1 MTQTTE
7 IRAGAVSIREDGEN
21 SDGRTL
27 EGTALVYGEPSGETK
42 EYGAGE
48 VFARGAFRHALATPR
63 AVPFFNRHSGDMIGA
78 VSFED
83 TDEALRYKGRLFDT
97 PAAIAYREAVRAGID
112 GASIEFMPGV
122 VQRSGTR
129 TIHKSAKALVAIAG
143 SHMPAYPSARVA
155 VRQEGNMIETTEQ
168 PEVAAPDPRVQMREI
183 ATAAVTELRR
193 EWAEREVLTH
203 TTDGD
208 RAILACRSVAELWGL
223 IDSDPGKYR
232 DVYSRALAD
241 QITTNNPGVMASGGL
256 GAVKGIIEQRRPAVN
271 AWGREGLGGSGMSV
285 DWPYFN
291 GDLSTIVGEQAAQK
305 TEITSVRV
313 DLLKGTAAIKTYAG
327 GSDASLQLL
336 RRSDPSYKDAYV
348 RILTAAYAVVTEA
361 AFVNAIEATAGLTLT
376 TITWASATE
385 DQILAAMGAASSSIL
400 TKTGAPAEFGI
411 AAPDVFLAL
420 LSKVKPVNATNAIG
434 TGTAAGTLAPVISGI
449 RIYQSAAVNAGQMLV
464 SNESTASW
472 HEDGPFQIEDDDV
485 AKLGRNI
492 AIWGM
497 GATGVYFPSAI
508 HRLAAT

>member
-21 SDGRTL
+21 TDGRTL

-48 VFARGAFRHALATPR
+48 VFARGAFKAALATPR

-97 PAAIAYREAVRAGID
+97 PAATAYREAVRAGID

-155 VRQEGNMIETTEQ
+155 VRQEGKMIETTEQ
-168 PEVAAPDPRVQMREI
+168 PEAIDHTVRMREI
-183 ATAAVTELRR
+183 AGEAVTALRR
-193 EWAEREVLTH
+193 EWAERDDAATA
-203 TTDGD
+203 TTEGD
-208 RAILACRSVAELWGL
+208 RRLVAARNLAELWH
-223 IDSDPGKYR
+223 IVDADRSFH
-232 DVYSRALAD
+232 DVYTRALAD

-256 GAVKGIIEQRRPAVN
+256 GSVKGIIEARRPAIN
-271 AWGREGLGGSGMSV
+271 AWGREAIGGSGMSV

-291 GDLSTIVGEQAAQK
+291 GDLSTIVGEQVTQK
-305 TEITSVRV
+305 SEIVSVRV
-313 DLLKGTAAIKTYAG
+313 DLLKGTSAIKTYAG
-327 GSDASLQLL
+327 GSDVSLQLL
-336 RRSDPSYKDAYV
+336 RRSDPSYLDAYL
-348 RILTAAYAVVTEA
+348 RILNAAYAVVTEN
-361 AFVNAIEATAGLTLT
+361 AFVNAIEATAGLVLQ

-385 DQILAAMGAASSSIL
+385 DQILAALGAASSAIL

-420 LSKVKPVNATNAIG
+420 ISKVKPVNAQNAIG

-449 RIYQSAAVNAGQMLV
+449 RIYQSAAVNAGNMLV

-472 HEDGPFQIEDDDV
+472 HEEGPFQIDDDDV
-485 AKLGRNI
+485 AKLGRNV

-497 GATGVYFPSAI
+497 GATAVYFPTAI
-508 HRLAAT
+508 YRLAAT